1 VSAENYRQFNLE
13 DGFRA
18 GEEIGMGLGV
28 RLDMNLG
35 RRASIMMATLA
46 MVAALGLWFS
56 ASAIVP
62 ALRVQENLDP
72 MIASLFSSAVQVGF
86 VCGTIISAVLVLA
99 DRLDPRRLFALSAVV
114 AAVANLAILLFEPSS
129 PMVILC
135 RFITGLCMAGI
146 YPVGMKLATTWAKG
160 DMGFLVGILVGALT
174 LGSAAPHLFNALAGV
189 DWRATIVTA
198 SANALVAAVLVLFVS
213 IGPNTG
219 KTPPFRPSQA
229 LAAWRNKSLRYA
241 NLGYLGHMWELYA
254 MWTWI
259 GVFLFA
265 SFRLSMTEDAA
276 LLNASLATFGVIS
289 VGVVGCVLGGLWADR
304 IGRTIVTMISMAVS
318 GTCAILVG
326 FLFGGD
332 PVWLMGLCLVWG
344 IAIVADSAQFSASI
358 AELSDKNLVGTMLT
372 VQTGTG
378 FLLTLGTIHVVPVLV
393 DWVGWTYAFA
403 FLAIGPFLGV
413 IAMGRLRTLPEARKI
428 AGGRR

>member
-1 VSAENYRQFNLE
+1 
-13 DGFRA
+13 
-18 GEEIGMGLGV
+18 MGLGIDHSV
-28 RLDMNLG
+28 SLG
-35 RRASIMMATLA
+35 RLPSIMMATLA

-62 ALRVQENLDP
+62 ALRVQEGLDP
-72 MIASLFSSAVQVGF
+72 TIASLFSSAVQVGF
-86 VCGTIISAVLVLA
+86 VCGTIISAVFVLA

-114 AAVANLAILLFEPSS
+114 AAGANLAILLFDPSS

-135 RFITGLCMAGI
+135 RFITGMCMAGI
-146 YPVGMKLATTWAKG
+146 YPVGMKLATTWAQG
-160 DMGFLVGILVGALT
+160 DMGFLVGTLVGALT

-189 DWRATIVTA
+189 DWRATIAAA
-198 SANALVAAVLVLFVS
+198 SASALVAAVLVLFVG
-213 IGPNTG
+213 IGPNIG
-219 KTPPFRPSQA
+219 KTPSFRPSQA
-229 LAAWRNKSLRYA
+229 MAMWRNKSLRYA

-265 SFRLSMTEDAA
+265 SFQLSMAEDDA
-276 LLNASLATFGVIS
+276 LLNASLATFGVVGI
-289 VGVVGCVLGGLWADR
+289 GVVGCVLGGLWADR
-304 IGRTIVTMISMAVS
+304 AGRTVVTMVAMAVS
-318 GTCAILVG
+318 GTCALLVG

-332 PVWLMGLCLVWG
+332 PFWLMVLCLVWG

-358 AELSDKNLVGTMLT
+358 AELSDKDLVGTMLT

-378 FLLTLGTIHVVPVLV
+378 FLLTLGTIHLVPVLV
-393 DWVGWTYAFA
+393 AWLGWTYAFA

-413 IAMGRLRTLPEARKI
+413 IAMGRLRTLPEAIKLAR
-428 AGGRR
+428 GRR

>member
-1 VSAENYRQFNLE
+1 MAAS
-13 DGFRA
+13 
-18 GEEIGMGLGV
+18 
-28 RLDMNLG
+28 RLL
-35 RRASIMMATLA
+35 SIILVTLA

-72 MIASLFSSAVQVGF
+72 VIASMFSSAVQVGF
-86 VCGTIISAVLVLA
+86 VCGTIISAVFVLA
-99 DRLDPRRLFALSAVV
+99 DRLDPRRLFALSAFI
-114 AAVANLAILLFEPSS
+114 AAAANLAILLFEPSS

-135 RFITGLCMAGI
+135 RFFTGLCMAGI
-146 YPVGMKLATTWAKG
+146 YPVGMKIATTWARG
-160 DMGFLVGILVGALT
+160 DMGFLVGTLVGALT
-174 LGSAAPHLFNALAGV
+174 LGSAAPHLFNVLAGV
-189 DWRATIVTA
+189 DWRLTIVTA
-198 SANALVAAVLVLFVS
+198 SVSACVASVLVLFIA
-213 IGPNTG
+213 IGPSVG

-265 SFRLSMTEDAA
+265 SFRLSMDEDMA
-276 LLNASLATFGVIS
+276 LLQASLATFA
-289 VGVVGCVLGGLWADR
+289 VVGAGALGCVAAGLWADR
-304 IGRTIVTMISMAVS
+304 VGRTAVTMACMGAS
-318 GTCAILVG
+318 GTCALLVG

-332 PVWLMGLCLVWG
+332 PIWLVMVCLFWG
-344 IAIVADSAQFSASI
+344 VTIVADSAQFSASI
-358 AELSDKNLVGTMLT
+358 AELSDRDLVGTMLT

-378 FLLTLGTIHVVPVLV
+378 FLLTLGTIHLIPVLV

-403 FLAIGPFLGV
+403 FLAVGPFLGV
-413 IAMGRLRTLPEARKI
+413 IAMGRLRTLPEAKKI

>member
-1 VSAENYRQFNLE
+1 
-13 DGFRA
+13 
-18 GEEIGMGLGV
+18 MGLGIDPSV
-28 RLDMNLG
+28 SRGRLP
-35 RRASIMMATLA
+35 SIMMATLA

-62 ALRVQENLDP
+62 ALRVQEGVDP
-72 MIASLFSSAVQVGF
+72 TIASLFSSAVQIGF
-86 VCGTIISAVLVLA
+86 VCGTIISAVFVLA

-114 AAVANLAILLFEPSS
+114 AAGANLAILLFEPSS

-135 RFITGLCMAGI
+135 RFITGMCMAGI
-146 YPVGMKLATTWAKG
+146 YPVGMKLATTWAQG
-160 DMGFLVGILVGALT
+160 DMGFLVGTLVGALT

-189 DWRATIVTA
+189 DWRATIAAA
-198 SANALVAAVLVLFVS
+198 SASALVAAVLVLFVGF
-213 IGPNTG
+213 GPNIG
-219 KTPPFRPSQA
+219 RTPPFRPSQA
-229 LAAWRNKSLRYA
+229 MAAWRNKSLRYA

-265 SFRLSMTEDAA
+265 SFQLSMAEDDA
-276 LLNASLATFGVIS
+276 LLNASLATFGVVGI
-289 VGVVGCVLGGLWADR
+289 GVVGCVLGGLWADR
-304 IGRTIVTMISMAVS
+304 AGRTVVTMVAMAVS
-318 GTCAILVG
+318 GTCALLVG

-332 PVWLMGLCLVWG
+332 PVWLMVLCLVWG

-358 AELSDKNLVGTMLT
+358 AELSDKDLVGTMLT

-378 FLLTLGTIHVVPVLV
+378 FLLTLGTIHLVPVLV
-393 DWVGWTYAFA
+393 AWLGWTYAFA

-413 IAMGRLRTLPEARKI
+413 IAMGRLRTLPEAIKLAR
-428 AGGRR
+428 GRR

>member
-1 VSAENYRQFNLE
+1 
-13 DGFRA
+13 
-18 GEEIGMGLGV
+18 MGLGIDHSV
-28 RLDMNLG
+28 SLG
-35 RRASIMMATLA
+35 RLPSIMMATLA

-62 ALRVQENLDP
+62 ALRVQEGLDP
-72 MIASLFSSAVQVGF
+72 TIASLFSSAVQVGF
-86 VCGTIISAVLVLA
+86 VCGTIISAVFALA

-114 AAVANLAILLFEPSS
+114 AAGANLAILLFDPSS

-135 RFITGLCMAGI
+135 RFITGMCMAGI
-146 YPVGMKLATTWAKG
+146 YPVGMKLATTWAQG
-160 DMGFLVGILVGALT
+160 DMGFLVGTLVGALT
-174 LGSAAPHLFNALAGV
+174 LGSAAPHLFNALVGV
-189 DWRATIVTA
+189 DWRATIGAA
-198 SANALVAAVLVLFVS
+198 SASALVAAVLVLFVG
-213 IGPNTG
+213 IGPNSG

-229 LAAWRNKSLRYA
+229 MAVWRNKSLRYA

-265 SFRLSMTEDAA
+265 SFQLSMAEDDA
-276 LLNASLATFGVIS
+276 LLNASLATFGVVGI
-289 VGVVGCVLGGLWADR
+289 GVVGCVLGGLWADR
-304 IGRTIVTMISMAVS
+304 AGRTVVTMVAMAVS
-318 GTCAILVG
+318 GTCALLVG

-332 PVWLMGLCLVWG
+332 PFWLMVLCLVWG

-358 AELSDKNLVGTMLT
+358 AELSDKDLVGTMLT

-378 FLLTLGTIHVVPVLV
+378 FLLTLGTIHLVPVLV
-393 DWVGWTYAFA
+393 AWLGWTYAFA

-413 IAMGRLRTLPEARKI
+413 IAMGRLRTLPEAIKLAR
-428 AGGRR
+428 GRR

>member
-1 VSAENYRQFNLE
+1 
-13 DGFRA
+13 
-18 GEEIGMGLGV
+18 MGLGV
-28 RLDMNLG
+28 RLGMNLG
-35 RRASIMMATLA
+35 RRASIMMVTLA
-46 MVAALGLWFS
+46 MMAALGLWFA

-62 ALRVQENLDP
+62 ALLVQGNLDP
-72 MIASLFSSAVQVGF
+72 TIASLFSSAVQVGF
-86 VCGTIISAVLVLA
+86 VCGTIISAVFVLA

-114 AAVANLAILLFEPSS
+114 AACANFAILLFEPSS

-135 RFITGLCMAGI
+135 RFITGICMAGI
-146 YPVGMKLATTWAKG
+146 YPVGMKLATTWAEG
-160 DMGFLVGILVGALT
+160 DMGFLVGTLVGALT

-189 DWRATIVTA
+189 DWRATIITA
-198 SANALVAAVLVLFVS
+198 SASALAAAVLILFVS
-213 IGPNTG
+213 IGPNIG
-219 KTPPFRPSQA
+219 KTSSFCSGQA
-229 LAAWRNKSLRYA
+229 LAAWRNKSLRYV

-265 SFRLSMTEDAA
+265 SFRLSMTEEAA
-276 LLNASLATFGVIS
+276 LLNASLATFGIVGI
-289 VGVVGCVLGGLWADR
+289 GVVGCVLGGLWADR
-304 IGRTIVTMISMAVS
+304 TGRTVVTMVSMVVS
-318 GTCAILVG
+318 GTCAIVVG

-332 PVWLMGLCLVWG
+332 PVWLMALCLVWG